1 MAELLVEV
9 QDYLAKYD
17 NVKAA
22 TQFMSKMTTPG
33 TDSKVG
39 EITEAVAL
47 MRMTY
52 NDGSSTRIHSSSPFN
67 DFLSAFLKANAS
79 EIMPR
84 VIAFAEEKLVAERA
98 EAITELNGLNLL
110 PLPEII
116 SALTKAG
123 TTAAALSYQ
132 LESMYSHTY
141 PVTYAI
147 AGDSPSQ
154 LPTGLTLN
162 TATGLVSGTA
172 TETGT
177 FNVTFVASNAYGTAR
192 ATVVF
197 TIS

>member
-1 MAELLVEV
+1 MAEILTEV
-9 QDYLAKYD
+9 QDYLTKYD
-17 NVKAA
+17 AVKEA
-22 TQFMSKMTTPG
+22 TQFTSKLTTPG
-33 TDSKVG
+33 TDAKVG
-39 EITEAVAL
+39 EITEAVAI

-52 NDGSSTRIHSSSPFN
+52 NDGSSTRLHSSNAFN
-67 DFLSAFLKANAS
+67 EFLAAFLKANAS

-84 VIAFAEEKLVAERA
+84 VVAFAEEKLVTERD
-98 EAITELNGLNLL
+98 EAISELNGLHLL

-116 SALTKAG
+116 SPLTKAG
-123 TTAAALSYQ
+123 TTTAALSYQ

-141 PVTYAI
+141 PVTYSI
-147 AGDSPSQ
+147 AADSPNQ

-172 TETGT
+172 TVTGT
-177 FNVTFVASNAYGTAR
+177 FNVTFVATNSYGVNR